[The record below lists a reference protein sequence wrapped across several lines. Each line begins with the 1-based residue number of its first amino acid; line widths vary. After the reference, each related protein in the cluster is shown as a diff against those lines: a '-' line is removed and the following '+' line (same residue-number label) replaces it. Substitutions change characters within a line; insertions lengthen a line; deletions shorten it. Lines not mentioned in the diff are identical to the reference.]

1 MRKDREIG
9 ILDMIS
15 ARIRPDETL
24 FLEEMSEALNISK
37 SEAIRVA
44 LMITRKLL
52 QDEETGKINREIID
66 RFKDTPPLIIFLRRV
81 VLKPRPNKI
90 HKPRDFQILKMVIK
104 K

>member
-9 ILDMIS
+9 RLDMIS

-66 RFKDTPPLIIFLRRV
+66 RFKDTPPL
-81 VLKPRPNKI
+81 
-90 HKPRDFQILKMVIK
+90 
-104 K
+104 

>member
-66 RFKDTPPLIIFLRRV
+66 RFKDTPPYDFLEAGSV
-81 VLKPRPNKI
+81 ETTSQSTS
-90 HKPRDFQILKMVIK
+90 HAQ
-104 K
+104 

>member
-52 QDEETGKINREIID
+52 QDEETGKINKEIID
-66 RFKDTPPLIIFLRRV
+66 RFKDTPPLMIF
-81 VLKPRPNKI
+81 
-90 HKPRDFQILKMVIK
+90 
-104 K
+104 

>member
-9 ILDMIS
+9 RLDMIS

-66 RFKDTPPLIIFLRRV
+66 RFKDTPPLMIF
-81 VLKPRPNKI
+81 
-90 HKPRDFQILKMVIK
+90 
-104 K
+104 

>member
-1 MRKDREIG
+1 MRTDREIG

-66 RFKDTPPLIIFLRRV
+66 RFKDTPPYDFLEAGSV
-81 VLKPRPNKI
+81 ETTSQSTS
-90 HKPRDFQILKMVIK
+90 HAQ
-104 K
+104 